1 MAKKSRYKTNRRDPG
16 AFVQIPLV
24 VLSCAAYI
32 RLSASAKALLWDVV
46 VQYKGDNNGRLL
58 TGWSI
63 MSEDR
68 GWVSKDTLN
77 RAKAELL
84 ESGLLFE
91 TRKGARPNK
100 SSWCAATWWPLDW
113 TPAMDI
119 KEQDFPRGLYRQN
132 EALKIAPLSTE
143 SVQERAA

>member
-1 MAKKSRYKTNRRDPG
+1 MAKKGRYQKDRRDPG
-16 AFVQIPLV
+16 AFIQVPIA
-24 VLSCAAYI
+24 VLDSKAYTT
-32 RLSASAKALLWDVV
+32 LSAPGKVLLWDVIS
-46 VQYKGDNNGRLL
+46 QYKGDNNGKLL
-58 TGWSI
+58 TGWRI

-100 SSWCAATWWPLDW
+100 SSWCAATWWHLNW
-113 TPAMDI
+113 TQDMDI
-119 KEQDFPRGLYRQN
+119 REQDFPRGLYRQN
-132 EALKIAPLSTE
+132 DALKIAPLSTTT
-143 SVQERAA
+143 VQARAA